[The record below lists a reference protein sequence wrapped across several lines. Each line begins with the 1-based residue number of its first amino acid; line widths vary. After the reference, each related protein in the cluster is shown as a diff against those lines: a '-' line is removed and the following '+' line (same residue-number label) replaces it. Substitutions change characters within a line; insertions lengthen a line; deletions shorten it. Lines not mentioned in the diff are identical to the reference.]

1 MTLTLEDR
9 IRLIEDREQIRELV
23 ANYCFL
29 IDDGRFDELVD
40 RCFTADASCDYR
52 GVRGGLAPIVA
63 QGSADIRNFLS
74 AVLPGL
80 LSDMV
85 HTIHNHRISL
95 DGDRGSGELY
105 FWMTAIDCATGD
117 DVIAAG
123 RYFDR
128 YRRVGGQWRFEVRN
142 ARIFFIAPIKTGW
155 SKQRFLSSLA
165 DGSADIFEGEIHGV
179 EGSNWNPP
187 LDPFSETLSAG
198 GAGEDPED
206 AGSGAARFILGKC
219 PGT

>member
-1 MTLTLEDR
+1 MAPTLEDR
-9 IRLIEDREQIRELV
+9 IKLIEDREQIREL
-23 ANYCFL
+23 AATYCFL

-52 GVRGGLAPIVA
+52 GMRGGLAPIVA
-63 QGSADIRNFLS
+63 RGSADIRNFLT

-80 LSDMV
+80 LSEMV
-85 HTIHNHRISL
+85 HTIHNHRITIE
-95 DGDRGSGELY
+95 GERATGNLY
-105 FWMTAIDCATGD
+105 FRMTAVDCATGD
-117 DVIAAG
+117 DVVAAG

-128 YRRVGGQWRFEVRN
+128 YRQAGGRWRIETRN
-142 ARIFFIAPIKTGW
+142 ARIFFISPLNKGW

-165 DGSADIFEGEIHGV
+165 DGSADTFEGEIHGA
-179 EGSNWNPP
+179 EGSNWNPA
-187 LDPFSETLSAG
+187 LDPFSEAVPAG